1 MSVCLT
7 SSSTLLRH
15 TSLLPCNVTHAFHE
29 LQSETFFA
37 LISKN
42 NWTDDVWV
50 FSDGLD
56 IPVWWKEGS
65 EPLNADKSIT
75 DNDNDILV
83 SGTEIFLKTDH
94 WNTYFQLLFV
104 TQMLT
109 IPNPI

>member
-65 EPLNADKSIT
+65 EALNADKSIT
-75 DNDNDILV
+75 DNDKVNRCLA
-83 SGTEIFLKTDH
+83 
-94 WNTYFQLLFV
+94 
-104 TQMLT
+104 
-109 IPNPI
+109 

>member
-75 DNDNDILV
+75 DNDKVNRCLARY
-83 SGTEIFLKTDH
+83 SLRATTANQPTNRALNKRA
-94 WNTYFQLLFV
+94 
-104 TQMLT
+104 
-109 IPNPI
+109 